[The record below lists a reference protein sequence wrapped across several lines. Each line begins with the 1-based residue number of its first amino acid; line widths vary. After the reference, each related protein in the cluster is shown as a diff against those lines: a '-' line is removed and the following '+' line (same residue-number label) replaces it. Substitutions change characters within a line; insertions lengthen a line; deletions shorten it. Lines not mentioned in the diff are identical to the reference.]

1 MKYPKSEQY
10 DKQFLLENMMGPN
23 ALKILEE
30 LTEGIKLT
38 SDMKI
43 LDLGCG
49 KGLTSIFLAKE
60 FGVQVYATDLWITAA
75 ENFERFKKLGLEDRI
90 IPIHANALDLPY
102 AENYFDAVISVDSY
116 HYFGNTPEFMD
127 TKLAPYIKPN
137 GIIALAFPGF
147 KKDYHNNLPSEL
159 LISWGAEDL
168 DTFHSCKWWH
178 ELLSQSQ
185 TINIESISELKCME
199 EAWQDWLECDEEH
212 AINAIL
218 SYYAQIAENAGTT
231 LEIQAQMEK
240 EIPVPEPEFCVLL
253 GNLLENAVDACR
265 ENKESGAIKVHIRQ
279 TGTSLIAITVDNP
292 CRKPPVLEGKRFLST
307 KHSGPGIG
315 TQSIRLIAERHRGD
329 ARFEWKNG
337 MFYASVILIPSAES

>member
-30 LTEGIKLT
+30 LTEGIRLT

-212 AINAIL
+212 AINDRA
-218 SYYAQIAENAGTT
+218 SMNAG
-231 LEIQAQMEK
+231 AGKYM
-240 EIPVPEPEFCVLL
+240 
-253 GNLLENAVDACR
+253 N
-265 ENKESGAIKVHIRQ
+265 
-279 TGTSLIAITVDNP
+279 LIAI
-292 CRKPPVLEGKRFLST
+292 KAKKL
-307 KHSGPGIG
+307 
-315 TQSIRLIAERHRGD
+315 
-329 ARFEWKNG
+329 
-337 MFYASVILIPSAES
+337 

>member
-102 AENYFDAVISVDSY
+102 AENYL
-116 HYFGNTPEFMD
+116 M
-127 TKLAPYIKPN
+127 
-137 GIIALAFPGF
+137 
-147 KKDYHNNLPSEL
+147 
-159 LISWGAEDL
+159 
-168 DTFHSCKWWH
+168 
-178 ELLSQSQ
+178 
-185 TINIESISELKCME
+185 
-199 EAWQDWLECDEEH
+199 
-212 AINAIL
+212 
-218 SYYAQIAENAGTT
+218 
-231 LEIQAQMEK
+231 
-240 EIPVPEPEFCVLL
+240 
-253 GNLLENAVDACR
+253 R
-265 ENKESGAIKVHIRQ
+265 
-279 TGTSLIAITVDNP
+279 
-292 CRKPPVLEGKRFLST
+292 
-307 KHSGPGIG
+307 
-315 TQSIRLIAERHRGD
+315 
-329 ARFEWKNG
+329 
-337 MFYASVILIPSAES
+337 

>member
-49 KGLTSIFLAKE
+49 KGLTSI
-60 FGVQVYATDLWITAA
+60 
-75 ENFERFKKLGLEDRI
+75 FERFKKLGLEDRI

-212 AINAIL
+212 AINDRA
-218 SYYAQIAENAGTT
+218 SMNAG
-231 LEIQAQMEK
+231 AGKYM
-240 EIPVPEPEFCVLL
+240 
-253 GNLLENAVDACR
+253 N
-265 ENKESGAIKVHIRQ
+265 
-279 TGTSLIAITVDNP
+279 LIAI
-292 CRKPPVLEGKRFLST
+292 KAKKL
-307 KHSGPGIG
+307 
-315 TQSIRLIAERHRGD
+315 
-329 ARFEWKNG
+329 
-337 MFYASVILIPSAES
+337 

>member
-1 MKYPKSEQY
+1 
-10 DKQFLLENMMGPN
+10 
-23 ALKILEE
+23 
-30 LTEGIKLT
+30 
-38 SDMKI
+38 MKI

-60 FGVQVYATDLWITAA
+60 LGVQVYATDLWITAA

-212 AINAIL
+212 AINDRA
-218 SYYAQIAENAGTT
+218 SMNAG
-231 LEIQAQMEK
+231 AGKYM
-240 EIPVPEPEFCVLL
+240 
-253 GNLLENAVDACR
+253 N
-265 ENKESGAIKVHIRQ
+265 
-279 TGTSLIAITVDNP
+279 LIAI
-292 CRKPPVLEGKRFLST
+292 KAKKL
-307 KHSGPGIG
+307 
-315 TQSIRLIAERHRGD
+315 
-329 ARFEWKNG
+329 
-337 MFYASVILIPSAES
+337 